1 MGLDLPSCFSNKL
14 WLTAISWLFLWL
26 CLKIDYPQF
35 QRIISISPLR
45 GYYMVILEYTPFSD
59 TRIYSNSFCMWSD
72 RSRAWFSSVSE
83 SGVALQKIWRTYV
96 ELFESLHLHWGLPP
110 GNSTSAWKSMVF
122 ILQKHDLLYGGF
134 SASFLI
140 LVESIPFLTFGSS
153 ETTQGISSH
162 QSHCKIYPP
171 TGGEIV
177 WYMMYTSF
185 IVK

>member
-26 CLKIDYPQF
+26 CLKINYPQF

-59 TRIYSNSFCMWSD
+59 TRIHSNSFCMLSD

-110 GNSTSAWKSMVF
+110 GNSTSAWKSVF
-122 ILQKHDLLYGGF
+122 Y
-134 SASFLI
+134 
-140 LVESIPFLTFGSS
+140 SS
-153 ETTQGISSH
+153 ET
-162 QSHCKIYPP
+162 QS
-171 TGGEIV
+171 IV
-177 WYMMYTSF
+177 WWIFRIFFDFSGEYPLSDFRIIRDDAGYLLTS
-185 IVK
+185 ISLQDISTNWWGDCMIHDVY